1 MPVKLMIFINNK
13 LKYFLLLIMPETLRI
28 PESKINWDTINTTF
42 VDSIQYYDTKKDLNL
57 IKFKT
62 EPKTKSLSKPKSN
75 SKSKKTN
82 SNLNLNLNSNS
93 KSNSKSKSKSKSR
106 SL

>member
-1 MPVKLMIFINNK
+1 
-13 LKYFLLLIMPETLRI
+13 MPETLRI

-42 VDSIQYYDTKKDLNL
+42 VDSIEYYDTKKNLNL

-62 EPKTKSLSKPKSN
+62 EPKAKSLSKPKPKSN
-75 SKSKKTN
+75 SKSR
-82 SNLNLNLNSNS
+82 
-93 KSNSKSKSKSKSR
+93 SR

>member
-42 VDSIQYYDTKKDLNL
+42 VDSIEYYDTKKDLNL

-62 EPKTKSLSKPKSN
+62 EPKAKSLSKTKSNSKKSNSNSN
-75 SKSKKTN
+75 SKSK
-82 SNLNLNLNSNS
+82 L
-93 KSNSKSKSKSKSR
+93 KSKSKSR

>member
-1 MPVKLMIFINNK
+1 MRQ
-13 LKYFLLLIMPETLRI
+13 TLRI

-42 VDSIQYYDTKKDLNL
+42 VDSIEYYDTKKDLNL

-62 EPKTKSLSKPKSN
+62 EPKAKSLSKPK
-75 SKSKKTN
+75 
-82 SNLNLNLNSNS
+82 
-93 KSNSKSKSKSKSR
+93 SKSKSKSKSR

>member
-1 MPVKLMIFINNK
+1 MPAKLMIFIKNK
-13 LKYFLLLIMPETLRI
+13 LKYFLLLIMRQTLRI

-42 VDSIQYYDTKKDLNL
+42 VDSIEYYDTKKDLNL

-62 EPKTKSLSKPKSN
+62 EPKAKSLSKPK
-75 SKSKKTN
+75 
-82 SNLNLNLNSNS
+82 
-93 KSNSKSKSKSKSR
+93 SKSKSKSKSR